1 MKKKLTKNKDLKIYV
16 TVFMCMF
23 ACLLSVPTLHSG
35 TEAHVLKNS
44 KIESVKFIKNL
55 VDTCLEIVNDSS
67 LSHVEKRHQLS
78 EYVNKFLDIERT
90 AHAVFAHLG
99 YKNLL
104 PAEQAKVKKYL
115 KQYLLHFYAGEGK
128 LSAMTDAELTRDPVA
143 EARGDDFAVTT
154 LFTKNSSP
162 ATKIVWVTKNQ
173 KIYYIEIEDINQI
186 ITLRSEMQS
195 GVGSGTLMD
204 YINKHLDK

>member
-1 MKKKLTKNKDLKIYV
+1 MEITFNKNKRQKIFV

-23 ACLLSVPTLHSG
+23 ACLLSASALHSEM
-35 TEAHVLKNS
+35 EANTVKNS
-44 KIESVKFIKNL
+44 KAESVKFIKNL
-55 VDTCLEIVNDSS
+55 VDTCLEIVNDDS

-78 EYVNKFLDIERT
+78 EYVNKYLDIERT
-90 AHAVFAHLG
+90 AHAVFARLG
-99 YKNLL
+99 YKDLL
-104 PAEQAKVKKYL
+104 PAEQEKVKKYL

-143 EARGDDFAVTT
+143 ETRGDDFAVVTQ
-154 LFTKNSSP
+154 FTKNSSP

-173 KIYYIEIEDINQI
+173 KIYYIEIDDINQI